1 MDEGHDERSSE
12 TRRKELLKLAARL
25 STFRN
30 YQVTLIERNRRKLTV
45 YEARLKRIDESL
57 RDIAGS

>member
-1 MDEGHDERSSE
+1 MDDDRDKQSSE
-12 TRRKELLKLAARL
+12 IRRKDLLTLAQRL

-45 YEARLKRIDESL
+45 YEARLKRIDQSL
-57 RDIAGS
+57 EDRD